1 MWHER
6 VQAHERH
13 ELGEEVQTPRRLQE
27 RDEQCLHAGPQA
39 VSRCLRRRLPR
50 GRRGA
55 HPAGFH
61 PTAQRHQSRKN
72 IIPSRTSPVCQVSR
86 PVVLTVRSEPEIVL
100 RAIRTDT
107 KELCMLRR
115 PLFRLLRAC
124 QTRPKRAK
132 PASAMDCGTG
142 TSSCQSASWASGAF
156 FRLRNSETR
165 AGAFG
170 RFWKIGGRTN
180 AS

>member
-1 MWHER
+1 MS
-6 VQAHERH
+6 A
-13 ELGEEVQTPRRLQE
+13 RRP
-27 RDEQCLHAGPQA
+27 ASGVA
-39 VSRCLRRRLPR
+39 VFEAASPTRTE
-50 GRRGA
+50 RGA
-55 HPAGFH
+55 PSGVSPNRPAPPIPEDQPPGSDEFGVPSK
-61 PTAQRHQSRKN
+61 PT
-72 IIPSRTSPVCQVSR
+72 
-86 PVVLTVRSEPEIVL
+86 VVLTVRSEPEIVL